1 MNDDGTDL
9 APWQIIARR
18 DPNFGFTTV
27 RFKNHPDPGSVD
39 FAIGSRA
46 ALASIRANLKTA
58 LAEIRNEHGV
68 FPALLIDWIES
79 EAHFPGGNHLF
90 TLKRASQGNSDTDRY
105 LVKSYERGEECLI
118 VPLASS
124 YWLES

>member
-27 RFKNHPDPGSVD
+27 RFKNHPDPRNSD
-39 FAIGSRA
+39 LAIGSRA
-46 ALASIRANLKTA
+46 ALASIRANLKTS

-68 FPALLIDWIES
+68 FPALLIDWVES
-79 EAHFPGGNHLF
+79 EGMPNWDPHFR
-90 TLKRASQGNSDTDRY
+90 LKRASQGHATLDSH
-105 LVKSYERGEECLI
+105 LVRSQARGDECLI

-124 YWLES
+124 YWIES